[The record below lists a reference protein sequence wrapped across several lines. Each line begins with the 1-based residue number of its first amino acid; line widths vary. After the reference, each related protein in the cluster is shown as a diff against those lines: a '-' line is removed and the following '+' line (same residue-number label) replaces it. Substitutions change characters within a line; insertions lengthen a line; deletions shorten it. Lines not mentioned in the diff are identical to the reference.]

1 MPRQTATAS
10 RLSKGRKLSS
20 IPGRDKTALIVVDV
34 QNGVVDGAYK
44 RDEVIE
50 NIEAAVAKARSAQVP
65 VVWVQ
70 HSDEELVIDSEPWQ
84 LVSELI
90 PLNGEPMV
98 RKIYRSSFE
107 STDLEGILAGMNVGH
122 LVVVGA
128 QTNNC
133 IRHTSHDALAK
144 GYDVTLISDA
154 HTTTGYEWN
163 GHVVSAQAVV
173 EEQND
178 NFNEQLPG
186 RGGRAIPL
194 AQLSL

>member
-1 MPRQTATAS
+1 M
-10 RLSKGRKLSS
+10 G
-20 IPGRDKTALIVVDV
+20 IPANRNRSALLVVDV

-44 RDEVIE
+44 RDEVIS
-50 NIEAAVAKARSAQVP
+50 NVDAAVAKARAAHVP
-65 VVWVQ
+65 VIWVQ
-70 HSDEELVIDSEPWQ
+70 HSDEELIIDSVEWQ

-98 RKIYRSSFE
+98 RKTFRSSFE
-107 STDLEGILAGMNVGH
+107 ATNLEEILSGMDVGN
-122 LVVVGA
+122 LIVCGA

-144 GYDVTLISDA
+144 GYNVTLIADA
-154 HTTTGYEWN
+154 HTTTGYEWG

-186 RGGRAIPL
+186 RGARAVPL

>member
-1 MPRQTATAS
+1 MT
-10 RLSKGRKLSS
+10 
-20 IPGRDKTALIVVDV
+20 IPADRSNSALLVVDV
-34 QNGVVDGAYK
+34 QNGVVEGAYK
-44 RDEVIE
+44 RDEVIT
-50 NIEAAVAKARSAQVP
+50 NIESAVAKARNAGVP

-70 HSDEELVIDSEPWQ
+70 HSDEELVIDSNEWQ

-90 PLNGEPMV
+90 PINGEPMV
-98 RKIYRSSFE
+98 RKTFRSSFE
-107 STDLEGILAGMNVGH
+107 ATNLEEILTGLDVGH
-122 LVVVGA
+122 VIICGA

-144 GYDVTLISDA
+144 GYNVTLIADA
-154 HTTTGYEWN
+154 HTTTGYEWG